1 MVDNHPVGEP
11 AGGDV
16 PPLFDLAFDSGALYV
31 LRTEMRA
38 CAGQAGLSED
48 RVADVVLAV
57 HELAANVLS
66 HGGGKAGCGYGI
78 WQEHCTARLTTA
90 T

>member
-1 MVDNHPVGEP
+1 MANNRPGREP

-16 PPLFDLAFDSGALYV
+16 PPLLDLAFDSGTLYV
-31 LRTEMRA
+31 LRTEMRG
-38 CAGQAGLSED
+38 CAGQAGLPED

-66 HGGGKAGCGYGI
+66 HGGGKGPAASMESGGSIALPG
-78 WQEHCTARLTTA
+78 
-90 T
+90 